1 MRRQAPTVLA
11 VFVAVLVMAAT
22 AVATTPV
29 KLKDTR
35 ADESYPTIADGWLA
49 WSANTTT
56 HPKDWK
62 GYAQPDGGAVRKIP
76 VQGHVWIGSIADVG
90 PRAGQVSFTADA
102 TGNGDIG
109 LYDLASK
116 AVLKAP
122 RGVNTAKRETTSSMQ
137 GDYLAF
143 SRYISDSRVDV
154 LLYAFSTGKVST
166 VASGW
171 YFATQVNGEFL
182 TYQSC
187 RTDTCNAWRYS
198 ITKGKALKLPAAPTG
213 RANYFPAVQSDGVT
227 FWVQGSNTSC
237 GKNTKILRRANNG
250 NITTIWAVPDG
261 TEISSLEART
271 VGASPVLVLT
281 EIDCASNDTGIYELP
296 L

>member
-1 MRRQAPTVLA
+1 MRKLA
-11 VFVAVLVMAAT
+11 TSGILGFVAVFLLAAPAMA
-22 AVATTPV
+22 VTPIELIDS
-29 KLKDTR
+29 K
-35 ADESYPTIADGWLA
+35 ADEHYPSITDGWLA

-56 HPKDWK
+56 HPKNWA
-62 GYAQPDGGAVRKIP
+62 GYVRPDGGAVRKIP
-76 VQGHVWIGSIADVG
+76 LRENIWIGSIADVG
-90 PRAGQVSFTADA
+90 PRAGQLSFTADA
-102 TGNGDIG
+102 TGNGNIG
-109 LYDLASK
+109 FYDLASGK
-116 AVLKAP
+116 VLKAP
-122 RGVNTAKRETTSSMQ
+122 SGVNTAKRETTSSVQ
-137 GDYLAF
+137 GDYLVF

-154 LLYAFSTGKVST
+154 LLYRFSTGKVSI

-187 RTDTCNAWRYS
+187 RTDTCNVWRYS
-198 ITKGKALKLPAAPTG
+198 IKGGNALKMPAAPTG
-213 RANYFPAVQSDGVT
+213 RANYFPAVQPDGVT

-250 NITTIWAVPDG
+250 NITTVWSVPDG
-261 TEISSLEART
+261 TEISDLEART

-281 EIDCASNDTGIYELP
+281 EIDCASDDTGIYELP